1 MEAKKRNQILLVL
14 FVGVLMG
21 ALDIAIVG
29 PALPTI
35 RSSFDVDD
43 RSIAWVFAI
52 YVLFNLISVPLMAKL
67 SDMFGRRTIYLLDVT
82 LFALGSLLVAVS
94 PSFWMILIGRA
105 VQGFGAGG
113 VFPVASA
120 VIGDTF
126 PPEKRGGALGL
137 IGAVFGVAF
146 LIGPILAGVMLAFL
160 SWHWLFV
167 VNLPI
172 AAGVII
178 AAIRILPS
186 GRAAQQKSFDVIGML
201 VLAIGLAALSYGV
214 NQIDTKNFAASVTS
228 LNVLPF
234 LMMTAAAVPIFISLE
249 RRAPNPIINLN
260 LFRSRQVALVS
271 IVSIGAGFAESA
283 IAFVPALIVA
293 AFSISTSTASF
304 MLLPAV
310 LGMAVGSPT
319 AGRMLDKYGSRVVL
333 MLGTALTAAGMF
345 VILLVSAGM
354 IAFYTAAV
362 LVGLGLGILLGAPLR
377 YVMLNETRASD
388 RASAQGVLALNT
400 SVGQLVGGALVG
412 AVAASFGGGM
422 TGYTTA
428 FLAVGIVMAAMI
440 ALTLGLKS
448 RADERATAQQNHA
461 PPESAPM
468 RRVTE

>member
-1 MEAKKRNQILLVL
+1 MEAKSRNQILLVL
-14 FVGVLMG
+14 FIGVLMG

-35 RSSFDVDD
+35 RKDFAIDD

-67 SDMFGRRTIYLLDVT
+67 SDVFGRRSIYLFDVT
-82 LFALGSLLVAVS
+82 LFALGSLLVAIS
-94 PSFWMILIGRA
+94 PSFWMILVGRA

-178 AAIRILPS
+178 AAIKILPS
-186 GRAAQQKSFDVIGML
+186 GRATQQKSFDVIGML
-201 VLAIGLAALSYGV
+201 VLAIGLAALAYGV
-214 NQIDTKNFAASVTS
+214 NQIDTTNFVASVAS

-234 LMMTAAAVPIFISLE
+234 LLITAVAVPAFVYLE
-249 RRAPNPIINLN
+249 RGAANPIINLK

-271 IVSIGAGFAESA
+271 IVAVGAGFAESA

-293 AFSISTSTASF
+293 AYSLSTSTASF

-333 MLGTALTAAGMF
+333 LLGTALTAIGLF
-345 VILLVSAGM
+345 VILFISVGM
-354 IAFYTAAV
+354 IAFYSSAI

-377 YVMLNETRASD
+377 YVMLNETCSSD

-422 TGYTTA
+422 KGYTTA
-428 FLAVGIVMAAMI
+428 FLAVGIVMAAMV

-448 RADERATAQQNHA
+448 RADEQTTAQQNHA
-461 PPESAPM
+461 TTKLAQATGIE
-468 RRVTE
+468 